1 MIRKSLTASRR
12 GIAWPAIALMLFG
25 GAATMC
31 AQQPSGTPA
40 QAQQRP
46 DNPTS
51 GQEAS
56 DEESTSRRKS
66 KPKEYKNWSFNVGGG
81 GNLTYG
87 STTTFARGGG
97 GVIAAGVARN
107 YSKYF
112 GFRFDFQWDNLPLR
126 PAALQLAQA
135 PGGSSHAY
143 TFNLDPIINL
153 PVSKDWGGYIVFG
166 PGFFRRSGKLDSS
179 QAVLGSSCNAFW
191 NWWGTCSAGSIP
203 LNKDFLSEGINQW
216 GYNLGAGITR
226 KLTPNL
232 ELYGEFRFEH
242 GSHSGNNTDFRP
254 ITVGL
259 RW

>member
-1 MIRKSLTASRR
+1 MILKFVAATRLR
-12 GIAWPAIALMLFG
+12 IAFQAIALIVFG
-25 GAATMC
+25 ATAIGS
-31 AQQPSGTPA
+31 AQQPSSAPA
-40 QAQQRP
+40 QAQQP
-46 DNPTS
+46 ANPGS
-51 GQEAS
+51 GQEAQE
-56 DEESTSRRKS
+56 EESSSRRKA
-66 KPKEYKNWSFNVGGG
+66 KPKDYKNWSFNVGGG

-87 STTTFARGGG
+87 TTTHFARGGG

-112 GFRFDFQWDNLPLR
+112 GFRLDFQWNNLPLR

-135 PGGSSHAY
+135 PGGSNHVYS
-143 TFNLDPIINL
+143 FNLDPIINL

-203 LNKDFLSEGINQW
+203 INKDFLSEGMNQW
-216 GYNLGAGITR
+216 GYNVGAGITR
-226 KLTPNL
+226 KLRPNV

-242 GSHSGNNTDFRP
+242 GSHSGNTTDYRP
-254 ITVGL
+254 ITVGV